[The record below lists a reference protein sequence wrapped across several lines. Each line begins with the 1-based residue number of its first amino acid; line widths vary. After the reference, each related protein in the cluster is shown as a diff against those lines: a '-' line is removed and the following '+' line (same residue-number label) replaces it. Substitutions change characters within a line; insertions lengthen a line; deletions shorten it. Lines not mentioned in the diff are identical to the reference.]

1 MDCMCIVDCGKVLEA
16 VSMIDNKTGRH
27 RGFGYVIFM
36 DEDGVEKVSGA
47 FDEDLKARHFVK
59 L

>member
-1 MDCMCIVDCGKVLEA
+1 MCTVDCGKVLEA

-47 FDEDLKARHFVK
+47 FDEDLRARHFVK